1 MAPRP
6 PSCIG
11 PLLASLPPPRSSLLS
26 KRMRVMKIMTQLGP
40 SDQTIAC
47 GRSIRSPCDR
57 MASTKRRW
65 KWMVPK
71 AKPYLSKANAYGGSS
86 SDEGGKSAF
95 TSGSRL
101 PSTRPPAVLVA
112 SAHAQGTGR
121 RTGHS
126 SVVPRTPEL
135 PLENACL
142 KCFFKRHFQ
151 LLHYCQKQKALRKP
165 ASPCTD
171 TFLLLCCSSPRPSLL
186 LLYSCHAGLVSG
198 HP

>member
-1 MAPRP
+1 
-6 PSCIG
+6 
-11 PLLASLPPPRSSLLS
+11 
-26 KRMRVMKIMTQLGP
+26 MKITTQLGP

-71 AKPYLSKANAYGGSS
+71 AKPYLSKANAYGGGS

-101 PSTRPPAVLVA
+101 PSTPASRLLGCQRA
-112 SAHAQGTGR
+112 RARNGKKDLPQFCSSAHSGVAFR
-121 RTGHS
+121 K
-126 SVVPRTPEL
+126 
-135 PLENACL
+135 CL
-142 KCFFKRHFQ
+142 SEIFLKSHFQ

-165 ASPCTD
+165 ACPCTD
-171 TFLLLCCSSPRPSLL
+171 IFILLPCSSPRPSLL